1 MASVCKI
8 CAGPIEPLDQ
18 HLHCVACLGLAHAE
32 AALDESDCGLC
43 ADLPVRVLRARRDVV
58 RGLFGVGLT
67 AASVP
72 LVSPPSPGGGSAV
85 LPCRRTQRSPHSPIS
100 FPEDCFRPP
109 SNIEGFVAFGHEE
122 GDEAMSISASEK
134 DGWAGSEPEQLGSS
148 EPSGLQEEL
157 MRVLSKAV
165 QELELTWNPP
175 EEPVRSKLDSW
186 YFRSTRKADARTSVP
201 FFPDV
206 HEQLVKTWSAPQSAR
221 VHSNTQAMFSH
232 VDGAE
237 AHGYVRSPPVEET
250 VAAHLCPAA
259 AKSLGPDISLPSKPC
274 RTTAHLA
281 NKAYASDGE
290 AASALHAMA
299 VLQVFQAKLLQ
310 TAEGGVLTPE
320 ATKDLRAATDFALM
334 ATKRA
339 AQSVGKAMGF
349 MVVLQRHLWLNL
361 ADLKDA
367 DRKVLLNAPIS
378 PSGLFGDAVETITE
392 RFAETQKRAK
402 AMSHVMP
409 RRAPQQQTARS
420 RSSSAHGSAQRRDFP
435 RPAQAGAT
443 ATAPRQEPDVRRKV
457 WGSGRKRQGQ
467 RRSPRRDSRPPPAAK
482 PSSWRSEGGRRARE
496 QPGAQAPKVQ
506 LPKCVCVECPFNKNA
521 YFLTKRAFSSSLNKC
536 GSPCPASVQC
546 RSASNTGYSRAPND
560 RAAKAAASVHK
571 RVEGYSGNLALATQR
586 DRAGVYSSIQTQ
598 TTPFQWRG
606 AVSNIASKCP
616 GSEARDWLSA
626 RERSSRASPSTRA
639 GERVLQPLL
648 RGTQEGRGASPN
660 FGSQTH
666 QQSAL
671 RTSVQDGNAE
681 ADPGADSPRGLVC
694 IRGFEGRVLS
704 HSDSAASQT
713 VSEVCFREHSVPIL
727 CSPVRAGFGPAHIFK
742 VCGCSTFPP
751 QSGRDAH
758 PELSGR
764 LADFSSVPGHAT
776 QPYRLA
782 AYSPGVP
789 RAMCEQAKEHSRPE
803 SVHSVFG
810 SLHRLP
816 RNESPPLARARG
828 GHFVLPTPFQRR
840 QLCSFERISET
851 TGTHGVSVGSVS
863 SGLITHATTAAVA
876 ENSSPLD
883 GMDLGTFE
891 YRGHPRLHRSS
902 GSVAQ
907 PEFLQPGSPPGVGNL
922 TRGGHNGRIDA
933 RLGSGVRGDASF
945 GAVVRASDP
954 VAHKPIGIGSSLFS
968 SEGVSST
975 TGTAAC
981 TDSHRQH
988 VCSRVH
994 KSPGRR
1000 PFEGVVQA
1008 GSDVTAMGGFSPS
1021 IHQSNAHPR
1030 SFESRGRHAFK
1041 EENSS
1046 RGMEVTPR
1054 VSSDDLEPLRG
1065 SRGGFI
1071 RYERECTLPVVLLS
1085 VPLPVG
1091 RGRAH
1096 SALADSQALCVSS
1109 DQDIASGVMQDQGG
1123 ASVRHTHSSELAEP
1137 ALVSGLDRAA
1147 DSPPLAD
1154 SGQEGHVISGGRL
1167 GVAPEP
1173 RTMEPS
1179 CVVASGL
1186 SGELDAL
1193 QARVVGTLTEARA
1206 PSTRRLYALK
1216 WGVFVKWCHQ
1226 AHIDPVVCTVLD
1238 VLSFLQYRLDSGSLP
1253 STLKVYVAAIASFR
1267 SPQGGQ
1273 SIGRDP
1279 MVVSFL
1285 KGARRLHPP
1294 RPPSV
1299 PPWDL
1304 EVVLRALSQPPFEPL
1319 SSVGLK
1325 ELSLKTALLLA
1336 LASAKRIGDL
1346 HAFSVDSDC
1355 IRFGPGDCS
1364 VTLRP
1369 RMGYVPKSLSTP
1381 FKIQTV
1387 SLSALSSESA
1397 ASSEADAQ
1405 TSVCPVR
1412 ALRIYIDRSASFRQS
1427 NQLFVCYGGCARGR
1441 AVSKQRLSHWIVDAI
1456 TAAYTNQGLE
1466 CPLHIRGHSTR
1477 AMASSWAWSRGMSIQ
1492 DICVAAG
1499 WSSENTFARF
1509 YRLDVQSFASQV
1521 LSVSGW
1527 CMFTTLFA
1535 LHTLTNT
1542 VVLPCAQ
1549 CRFLYLC
1556 CFI

>member
-1 MASVCKI
+1 MHTFSQKELSPPHSINAVPLAPPQCSAGPHPTQVIAAHPTTEQLKPLRQFISAWKVIPGISRWLLNVIERGYTLQFRRRPPRFNGVVQSLTSPRNAQALRQEIGCLLEKGAVERVPPHELESGFYSRYFVVPKRDGGLRPILDLRPINRALCERQFRMVTLKQILAQIRPGDWFASV
-8 CAGPIEPLDQ
+8 
-18 HLHCVACLGLAHAE
+18 
-32 AALDESDCGLC
+32 
-43 ADLPVRVLRARRDVV
+43 
-58 RGLFGVGLT
+58 
-67 AASVP
+67 
-72 LVSPPSPGGGSAV
+72 
-85 LPCRRTQRSPHSPIS
+85 
-100 FPEDCFRPP
+100 
-109 SNIEGFVAFGHEE
+109 
-122 GDEAMSISASEK
+122 
-134 DGWAGSEPEQLGSS
+134 
-148 EPSGLQEEL
+148 
-157 MRVLSKAV
+157 
-165 QELELTWNPP
+165 
-175 EEPVRSKLDSW
+175 
-186 YFRSTRKADARTSVP
+186 
-201 FFPDV
+201 
-206 HEQLVKTWSAPQSAR
+206 
-221 VHSNTQAMFSH
+221 
-232 VDGAE
+232 
-237 AHGYVRSPPVEET
+237 
-250 VAAHLCPAA
+250 
-259 AKSLGPDISLPSKPC
+259 
-274 RTTAHLA
+274 
-281 NKAYASDGE
+281 
-290 AASALHAMA
+290 
-299 VLQVFQAKLLQ
+299 
-310 TAEGGVLTPE
+310 
-320 ATKDLRAATDFALM
+320 
-334 ATKRA
+334 
-339 AQSVGKAMGF
+339 
-349 MVVLQRHLWLNL
+349 
-361 ADLKDA
+361 DLKDA
-367 DRKVLLNAPIS
+367 YFHIQIAPHHRRF
-378 PSGLFGDAVETITE
+378 L
-392 RFAETQKRAK
+392 RFAFEN
-402 AMSHVMP
+402 
-409 RRAPQQQTARS
+409 TAYQYS
-420 RSSSAHGSAQRRDFP
+420 
-435 RPAQAGAT
+435 
-443 ATAPRQEPDVRRKV
+443 V
-457 WGSGRKRQGQ
+457 
-467 RRSPRRDSRPPPAAK
+467 
-482 PSSWRSEGGRRARE
+482 
-496 QPGAQAPKVQ
+496 
-506 LPKCVCVECPFNKNA
+506 LPF
-521 YFLTKRAFSSSLNKC
+521 
-536 GSPCPASVQC
+536 G
-546 RSASNTGYSRAPND
+546 
-560 RAAKAAASVHK
+560 
-571 RVEGYSGNLALATQR
+571 LALAPRT
-586 DRAGVYSSIQTQ
+586 
-598 TTPFQWRG
+598 F
-606 AVSNIASKCP
+606 SKCVD
-616 GSEARDWLSA
+616 AALS
-626 RERSSRASPSTRA
+626 
-639 GERVLQPLL
+639 
-648 RGTQEGRGASPN
+648 
-660 FGSQTH
+660 
-666 QQSAL
+666 
-671 RTSVQDGNAE
+671 
-681 ADPGADSPRGLVC
+681 
-694 IRGFEGRVLS
+694 
-704 HSDSAASQT
+704 
-713 VSEVCFREHSVPIL
+713 
-727 CSPVRAGFGPAHIFK
+727 
-742 VCGCSTFPP
+742 PP
-751 QSGRDAH
+751 QRGRDAH

-891 YRGHPRLHRSS
+891 YHGHPRLHRSS

-1000 PFEGVVQA
+1000 PFEGFVQA

-1071 RYERECTLPVVLLS
+1071 RNERECTLPVVLLS

-1137 ALVSGLDRAA
+1137 ALVSGPDRAA

-1273 SIGRDP
+1273 SIGRNP

-1521 LSVSGW
+1521 LSVSG
-1527 CMFTTLFA
+1527 
-1535 LHTLTNT
+1535 
-1542 VVLPCAQ
+1542 
-1549 CRFLYLC
+1549 
-1556 CFI
+1556 

>member
-1 MASVCKI
+1 MHTFSQKELSPPHSINAVPLAPPQCSAGPHPTQVIAAHPTTEQLKPLRQFISAWKVIPGISRWLLNVIERGYTLQFRRRPPRFNGVVQSLTSPRNAQALRQEIGCLLEKGAVERVPPHELESGFYSRYFVVPKRDGGLRPILDLRPINRALCERPFRMLTLKQILAQIRPGDWFASV
-8 CAGPIEPLDQ
+8 
-18 HLHCVACLGLAHAE
+18 
-32 AALDESDCGLC
+32 
-43 ADLPVRVLRARRDVV
+43 
-58 RGLFGVGLT
+58 
-67 AASVP
+67 
-72 LVSPPSPGGGSAV
+72 
-85 LPCRRTQRSPHSPIS
+85 
-100 FPEDCFRPP
+100 
-109 SNIEGFVAFGHEE
+109 
-122 GDEAMSISASEK
+122 
-134 DGWAGSEPEQLGSS
+134 
-148 EPSGLQEEL
+148 
-157 MRVLSKAV
+157 
-165 QELELTWNPP
+165 
-175 EEPVRSKLDSW
+175 
-186 YFRSTRKADARTSVP
+186 
-201 FFPDV
+201 
-206 HEQLVKTWSAPQSAR
+206 
-221 VHSNTQAMFSH
+221 
-232 VDGAE
+232 
-237 AHGYVRSPPVEET
+237 
-250 VAAHLCPAA
+250 
-259 AKSLGPDISLPSKPC
+259 
-274 RTTAHLA
+274 
-281 NKAYASDGE
+281 
-290 AASALHAMA
+290 
-299 VLQVFQAKLLQ
+299 
-310 TAEGGVLTPE
+310 
-320 ATKDLRAATDFALM
+320 
-334 ATKRA
+334 
-339 AQSVGKAMGF
+339 
-349 MVVLQRHLWLNL
+349 
-361 ADLKDA
+361 DLKDA
-367 DRKVLLNAPIS
+367 YFHIQIAPHHRRF
-378 PSGLFGDAVETITE
+378 L
-392 RFAETQKRAK
+392 RFAFEN
-402 AMSHVMP
+402 
-409 RRAPQQQTARS
+409 TAYQYS
-420 RSSSAHGSAQRRDFP
+420 
-435 RPAQAGAT
+435 
-443 ATAPRQEPDVRRKV
+443 V
-457 WGSGRKRQGQ
+457 
-467 RRSPRRDSRPPPAAK
+467 
-482 PSSWRSEGGRRARE
+482 
-496 QPGAQAPKVQ
+496 
-506 LPKCVCVECPFNKNA
+506 LPF
-521 YFLTKRAFSSSLNKC
+521 
-536 GSPCPASVQC
+536 G
-546 RSASNTGYSRAPND
+546 
-560 RAAKAAASVHK
+560 
-571 RVEGYSGNLALATQR
+571 LALAPRTFSKCV
-586 DRAGVYSSIQTQ
+586 DAALSPLRAGGMRILNYLD
-598 TTPFQWRG
+598 
-606 AVSNIASKCP
+606 
-616 GSEARDWLSA
+616 DWLILAQSRDTLLSHIDSLLIHLESLGLCVNRRKSILA
-626 RERSSRASPSTRA
+626 PSQSILYLGVCMDSLEMRARLSRERVAAILSY
-639 GERVLQPLL
+639 L
-648 RGTQEGRGASPN
+648 R
-660 FGSQTH
+660 H
-666 QQSAL
+666 
-671 RTSVQDGNAE
+671 
-681 ADPGADSPRGLVC
+681 
-694 IRGFEGRVLS
+694 
-704 HSDSAASQT
+704 
-713 VSEVCFREHSVPIL
+713 FREGSSVHL
-727 CSPVRAGFGPAHIFK
+727 KEFQRLLGLMASASA
-742 VCGCSTFPP
+742 VCHLGLLHMRPLQLWLKTRVPWT
-751 QSGRDAH
+751 AWT
-758 PELSGR
+758 SGR
-764 LADFSSVPGHAT
+764 LSIAVTRGCIEALAPWRNPNFFS
-776 QPYRLA
+776 R
-782 AYSPGVP
+782 GVP
-789 RAMCEQAKEHSRPE
+789 LGLVTSR
-803 SVHSVFG
+803 VV
-810 SLHRLP
+810 
-816 RNESPPLARARG
+816 
-828 GHFVLPTPFQRR
+828 V
-840 QLCSFERISET
+840 T
-851 TGTHGVSVGSVS
+851 T
-863 SGLITHATTAAVA
+863 
-876 ENSSPLD
+876 
-883 GMDLGTFE
+883 
-891 YRGHPRLHRSS
+891 
-902 GSVAQ
+902 
-907 PEFLQPGSPPGVGNL
+907 
-922 TRGGHNGRIDA
+922 DA

-1000 PFEGVVQA
+1000 PFEGFVQA

-1054 VSSDDLEPLRG
+1054 VGSDDLEPLRG
-1065 SRGGFI
+1065 SRSGFI

-1137 ALVSGLDRAA
+1137 ALVSGPDRAA

-1253 STLKVYVAAIASFR
+1253 STLKVYVAAIAAFR

-1319 SSVGLK
+1319 SSVGLR

-1521 LSVSGW
+1521 LSVSG
-1527 CMFTTLFA
+1527 
-1535 LHTLTNT
+1535 
-1542 VVLPCAQ
+1542 
-1549 CRFLYLC
+1549 
-1556 CFI
+1556 